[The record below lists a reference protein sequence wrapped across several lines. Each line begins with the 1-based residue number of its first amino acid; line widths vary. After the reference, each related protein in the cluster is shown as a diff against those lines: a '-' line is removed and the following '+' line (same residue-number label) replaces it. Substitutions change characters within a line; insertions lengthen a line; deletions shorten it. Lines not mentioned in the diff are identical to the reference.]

1 MKTIKFQEIIECSN
15 QQSIITGQAGF
26 GIRTLTEGMDE
37 KLAQTICE
45 QINCAYEVDITD
57 QVTAEEI
64 SQDANVI
71 KKYPRTL
78 RYTTCKDD
86 DGNNKF
92 VIACTTYVGIDYGYF
107 CGQESARRAGTNY
120 IADILVFNEQPTAK
134 LIDALLAQ
142 EVFLPVDNTCTP
154 DNPELK
160 TLLTGEPSFLKPRE
174 ITFEE
179 QPKEKPVINEQ
190 TALVA
195 IALIQAK
202 SNQNKGK
209 EKGLQEIVW
218 QSSEDKVASI
228 LRDFAI
234 LPEELTDGMF
244 FQTNYLQGY
253 GMPKGYHMLFLNERN
268 KEEVYTDNYVYANL
282 TEKTFKN
289 VDAANRCFPQMKE
302 AAKGNDYPQ
311 FQALMEICLHK
322 DLSYIEGYLRDT
334 TCEPKTLQ
342 AIHDILENHFAGQM
356 EISKNKGILEL
367 YQFAKEVGDEIFATL
382 NLTSLINTYAYYCF
396 EHPKKAD
403 IECATYF
410 LCGQNPLEEEAETY
424 LEIIC
429 RLHKNAQNIN
439 GTYWELLIAKRL
451 GLPLKSVRMKIYEKL
466 LQYLKQEK
474 TGLNLDT
481 IKGYMTDSYSDIQLE
496 EQVKESMLMIDYLW
510 KVFESQEG
518 ICQECTIAII
528 ETAKWSKK
536 DIKTYVAK
544 CDNKKAQAFIK
555 KHYGFWSSLARKLFK
570 Q

>member
-37 KLAQTICE
+37 KLAQTISE

-120 IADILVFNEQPTAK
+120 IADILVFNEQPNAK
-134 LIDALLAQ
+134 LIDTLLAQ
-142 EVFLPVDNTCTP
+142 KVFLPVDNTCTP
-154 DNPELK
+154 DNPEFK
-160 TLLTGEPSFLKPRE
+160 TLLTGEPSYLKPRE

-179 QPKEKPVINEQ
+179 QPKEKPTINEQ

-218 QSSEDKVASI
+218 QSTEDKVASI
-228 LRDFAI
+228 FRDFAI

-244 FQTNYLQGY
+244 FHTNYLQGY

-289 VDAANRCFPQMKE
+289 VNAANRCFPQMKE

-322 DLSYIEGYLRDT
+322 DLSYMEGYLRDT
-334 TCEPKTLQ
+334 MSEPKTLQ
-342 AIHDILENHFAGQM
+342 AIHDILENYFAGQM
-356 EISKNKGILEL
+356 EISKNKGIQEL
-367 YQFAKEVGDEIFATL
+367 YQFAQEVGDEIFATL

-396 EHPKKAD
+396 EHPKKTD
-403 IECATYF
+403 FECATYF

-466 LQYLKQEK
+466 LQYLSQEK
-474 TGLNLDT
+474 AGLNLDT
-481 IKGYMTDSYSDIQLE
+481 IKGYMTDSYSDIYLE
-496 EQVKESMLMIDYLW
+496 EQLKESMLMIDYLW
-510 KVFESQEG
+510 KVFESQES

-536 DIKTYVAK
+536 DTKTYIDN

-555 KHYGFWSSLARKLFK
+555 KHYGFWNSLSRKLFK

>member
-37 KLAQTICE
+37 KLAQAICD
-45 QINCAYEVDITD
+45 QVNCAYEVDITD

-64 SQDANVI
+64 AKDANVI

-86 DGNNKF
+86 DGNTMF

-107 CGQESARRAGTNY
+107 CGLESARRAGTNY

-134 LIDALLAQ
+134 VIDALLTQ
-142 EVFLPVDNTCTP
+142 EKFLPVDNTCSPT
-154 DNPELK
+154 NQELK
-160 TLLTGEPSFLKPRE
+160 TLLTGEPSFLASRE

-179 QPKEKPVINEQ
+179 RPEEKPSINEQ

-202 SNQNKGK
+202 SNQSKGK

-228 LRDFAI
+228 LQDFAI
-234 LPEELTDGMF
+234 LPAELTDGMF
-244 FQTNYLQGY
+244 FHTNYLQGY
-253 GMPKGYHMLFLNERN
+253 GMPKGYHMLFINEYN

-282 TEKTFKN
+282 GEKTFKN
-289 VDAANRCFPQMKE
+289 VDADNRSFPQMQE
-302 AAKGNDYPQ
+302 AAKSNDYPQ

-322 DLSYIEGYLRDT
+322 DISYLEKYLRDA

-342 AIHDILENHFAGQM
+342 AFHDILESHFVAQM
-356 EISKNKGILEL
+356 EISKNKGIQEL
-367 YQFAKEVGDEIFATL
+367 YEFAKAVGEGIFETL
-382 NLTSLINTYAYYCF
+382 HLTSLINTYAHYSF
-396 EHPKKAD
+396 EHPKKTNF
-403 IECATYF
+403 ECATYF

-429 RLHKNAQNIN
+429 RLHKDSQNIN
-439 GTYWELLIAKRL
+439 GTYWELLIAKRM
-451 GLPLKSVRMKIYEKL
+451 GLSLKNVRMKIFEKL

-474 TGLNLDT
+474 EGLNINTL
-481 IKGYMTDSYSDIQLE
+481 KEYMTDAHSDIHPE
-496 EQVKESMLMIDYLW
+496 ELLRESMLMVDSLW
-510 KVFESQEG
+510 QVFEKQED

-536 DIKTYVAK
+536 DIKAYIDK
-544 CDNKKAQAFIK
+544 CDNKKAQTFIK
-555 KHYGFWSSLARKLFK
+555 KHYSFWSSLSRKLFK
-570 Q
+570 H